1 MSAKTL
7 TARQSI
13 EAAFEG
19 STSKKLKA
27 SEIIAHVEGNKK
39 SAIGKGTVRTQLQVQ
54 STKGAWIK
62 RVAPGTYQL
71 VKNAP
76 AEGVRAS
83 GNGKGDEVT
92 PDDKGSQARGRSRA
106 RTEEPVAA

>member
-1 MSAKTL
+1 MSKSL

-39 SAIGKGTVRTQLQVQ
+39 SSIGKGTVRTQLQVQ
-54 STKGAWIK
+54 SSKAAWIK

-76 AEGVRAS
+76 AEAARAV
-83 GNGKGDEVT
+83 KVEAEVT
-92 PDDKGSQARGRSRA
+92 PDPKPESKRRGRKV
-106 RTEEPVAA
+106 EEPVAA

>member
-1 MSAKTL
+1 MAAKSL

-27 SEIIAHVEGNKK
+27 SEIIAHVEANKK
-39 SAIGKGTVRTQLQVQ
+39 SAISKGTIRTQLQLQ

-76 AEGVRAS
+76 AEGTRREA
-83 GNGKGDEVT
+83 T
-92 PDDKGSQARGRSRA
+92 PDTKASQARGRASA
-106 RTEEPVAA
+106 RTETPEVEPEPVAA

>member
-1 MSAKTL
+1 MSGKSL

-27 SEIIAHVEGNKK
+27 ADIIAHVEANRK
-39 SAIGKGTVRTQLQVQ
+39 STIGKGTIRTQLQVQ
-54 STKGAWIK
+54 SAKGVWIK

-76 AEGVRAS
+76 AEGTREA
-83 GNGKGDEVT
+83 K
-92 PDDKGSQARGRSRA
+92 PDPKPSQKR
-106 RTEEPVAA
+106 EPVAA